1 MLLIHEFV
9 FSPVTLKLNL
19 HVLKCVYFYRQGRK
33 SGKGCYIYQP
43 GLKTREVNPE
53 LGDILEKYKLTPNP
67 AV

>member
-1 MLLIHEFV
+1 MNLFI
-9 FSPVTLKLNL
+9 FSAVVLKLN
-19 HVLKCVYFYRQGRK
+19 LKCVYFYCQGRK

-67 AV
+67 TV